1 METKTNKKGRLIYLL
16 LFLYK
21 NTDENNPV
29 STNQIIDYLAK
40 RDIPVNRKTVKD
52 DVDILVEAGFDI
64 VIIKSS
70 SNLFFWGS
78 RIFQLPELKLLIDA
92 VTSSKFITR
101 EKSDELIAKL
111 TSCASKGQAGQLVRH
126 LYMADCIK
134 PDNEQIYD
142 IVDTI
147 TDAINKRKKVQFQYI
162 EYTADKQKVLR
173 NKGELYINNPYA
185 LLWNNDH
192 YYLLGYSEKYEKVVT
207 FRVDRM
213 FKPRLS
219 VVDSIPA
226 PIGFSVADY
235 AKAVFEM
242 YDGEDVTVD
251 LECDNS
257 LMKII
262 VDRFGEN
269 VDTRR
274 LNENTFK
281 VRVNVSASKTFY
293 GWVFQFGGMIRI
305 ISPLFVRNEYK
316 KMVQAALDE

>member
-1 METKTNKKGRLIYLL
+1 METKTNKKGRLLYLL
-16 LFLYK
+16 QFLYK

-29 STNQIIDYLAK
+29 STNQIIDYFAK

-52 DVDILVEAGFDI
+52 DVYILVEAGFDI
-64 VIIKSS
+64 VTIKSS
-70 SNLFFWGS
+70 CNLFFWGS
-78 RIFQLPELKLLIDA
+78 RKFQLPELKLLIDA

-101 EKSDELIAKL
+101 EKSEELIDKL
-111 TSCASKGQAGQLVRH
+111 TSCVSKSQEGQLIRH
-126 LYMADCIK
+126 LYMAERIK
-134 PDNEQIYD
+134 PDNEQIYY

-147 TDAINKRKKVQFQYI
+147 TDAINKRKKVQFQYM
-162 EYTADKQKVLR
+162 EYTPEKVKVLR

-185 LLWNNDH
+185 LLWNDDH

-235 AKAVFEM
+235 AKKVFEM

-262 VDRFGEN
+262 VDRFGED

-274 LNENTFK
+274 INDSTFK
-281 VRVNVSASKTFY
+281 ARVNVSASKTFY
-293 GWVFQFGGMIRI
+293 GWVFQFGGMIKI
-305 ISPLFVRNEYK
+305 ISPLFVKNEYK
-316 KMVQAALDE
+316 KMAQVALEE